1 MSYLLKGKTGNWE
14 VIVGLEVHAQ
24 VKSKTKL
31 FSSATTE
38 FGEKPNSQVSLVDA
52 AMPGM
57 LPVINEFCISQAVK
71 SGLGLRAKINH
82 YSVFERKNYFYA
94 DLPQGY
100 QISQYLFPIVGEGAI
115 SIEINEGVKREIG
128 IERLHLEQDAG
139 KSMHDKDPDY
149 SLIDLN
155 RAGICLMEIVSKPDL
170 RSPEEAGAYVTKLRS
185 ILRYLDTCDGN
196 MEEGSLRADVNVSVR
211 KVGEQTYRTR
221 TETKNLNSVRFIKQ
235 AIEIEAFRQIEVWE
249 RGSSVI
255 QETRLFDPEK
265 LETRA
270 MRTKEF
276 AHDYRY
282 FPDPD
287 LLPLRLTQ
295 EFIDKIKA
303 EVPELPEEK
312 ENRFVNDFGL
322 SRYDARVIVAEYETA
337 KYFESVVEGRDGKKV
352 ANWITGSL
360 FGALNKSGLTID
372 NTPIG
377 AENLGN
383 LVDLVEEGVISGRI
397 AKEVFEIMFVS
408 GKNPRLI
415 VEEKNL
421 KQIKNPEMLEPII
434 ERIISDN
441 PSQSA
446 EVRNGNEKAIG
457 WFVGQ
462 VMKETKG
469 SANPNLVNQLLR
481 QKLGVK

>member
-1 MSYLLKGKTGNWE
+1 M
-14 VIVGLEVHAQ
+14 
-24 VKSKTKL
+24 
-31 FSSATTE
+31 
-38 FGEKPNSQVSLVDA
+38 
-52 AMPGM
+52 
-57 LPVINEFCISQAVK
+57 
-71 SGLGLRAKINH
+71 
-82 YSVFERKNYFYA
+82 
-94 DLPQGY
+94 
-100 QISQYLFPIVGEGAI
+100 
-115 SIEINEGVKREIG
+115 
-128 IERLHLEQDAG
+128 
-139 KSMHDKDPDY
+139 
-149 SLIDLN
+149 
-155 RAGICLMEIVSKPDL
+155 
-170 RSPEEAGAYVTKLRS
+170 
-185 ILRYLDTCDGN
+185 
-196 MEEGSLRADVNVSVR
+196 
-211 KVGEQTYRTR
+211 
-221 TETKNLNSVRFIKQ
+221 
-235 AIEIEAFRQIEVWE
+235 
-249 RGSSVI
+249 
-255 QETRLFDPEK
+255 
-265 LETRA
+265 
-270 MRTKEF
+270 
-276 AHDYRY
+276 
-282 FPDPD
+282 
-287 LLPLRLTQ
+287 
-295 EFIDKIKA
+295 
-303 EVPELPEEK
+303 PELPEEK

-397 AKEVFEIMFVS
+397 AKEVFEIMFAS

-469 SANPNLVNQLLR
+469 SANPNLANQLLR